1 MPAGLVD
8 QKPARLGLRLLEG
21 TQEIRHPS
29 VTPLVLVRVHVG
41 LHPQKDS
48 LEIMEKKYLAAMAYS
63 LHRRTSRHLFISLTS
78 DNITKNSS
86 TMLTSSELEK
96 LVDFLADVH
105 ESDIGKYA
113 GHLLVIISSS
123 VKKSSNLVED
133 LDDMLNASNLA
144 ARYFSIVDGT
154 TCLKLFNKEMS
165 AFPPESLYW
174 KAGSRVPDAKS
185 YREASAAVRE
195 RYPGCKWAD
204 RIAATYGIKEEK
216 CH

>member
-1 MPAGLVD
+1 VD

-21 TQEIRHPS
+21 TQETHHPS
-29 VTPLVLVRVHVG
+29 VAPLVLVRVHVG
-41 LHPQKDS
+41 LHPKKDS
-48 LEIMEKKYLAAMAYS
+48 LEIMEKKYLAAEAYS
-63 LHRRTSRHLFISLTS
+63 LHRRTSRELFISLTS
-78 DNITKNSS
+78 DNITKSSS

-96 LVDFLADVH
+96 LVDFLANVH

-123 VKKSSNLVED
+123 VKKSSSLVED
-133 LDDMLNASNLA
+133 FDDMLNASNLA
-144 ARYFSIVDGT
+144 ARYFSVVDGT

-165 AFPPESLYW
+165 GFPLESLYW
-174 KAGSRVPDAKS
+174 KPGSREPDAKS

-195 RYPGCKWAD
+195 RYPGYKWAD

>member
-1 MPAGLVD
+1 
-8 QKPARLGLRLLEG
+8 
-21 TQEIRHPS
+21 
-29 VTPLVLVRVHVG
+29 
-41 LHPQKDS
+41 
-48 LEIMEKKYLAAMAYS
+48 
-63 LHRRTSRHLFISLTS
+63 
-78 DNITKNSS
+78 
-86 TMLTSSELEK
+86 MLTSSELEK

-105 ESDIGKYA
+105 ESEIGKYA

-144 ARYFSIVDGT
+144 AKYFSVVDGT

-165 AFPPESLYW
+165 GFPLESLYW
-174 KAGSRVPDAKS
+174 KAGSREPDAKS